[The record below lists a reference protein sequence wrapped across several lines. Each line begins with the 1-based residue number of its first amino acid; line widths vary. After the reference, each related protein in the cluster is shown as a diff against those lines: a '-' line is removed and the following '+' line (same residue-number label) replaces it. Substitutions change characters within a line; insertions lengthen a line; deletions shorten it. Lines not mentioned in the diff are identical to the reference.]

1 MAVLVCMTRKRR
13 LTEIVI
19 AIDGP
24 AGAGKSTTA
33 REVAKRLNLLFLDTG
48 AMYRAITL
56 KALRAGIDLNDQP
69 KIVDMTNNTSLLFKI
84 IDHEQ
89 HLFMDGE
96 DVSAEI
102 RRPDVTAGT
111 TPISG
116 HAEVRKI
123 LVKWQQDIGANG
135 GVVAEGRDTTSVVFP
150 NAEVKIYMK
159 ADLEARAARRVRDLA
174 KIGQTTTVAEQM
186 ELLAKRDHA
195 DSSRAASPLTKVAD
209 AREIDTSNLTFEEQ
223 VQKIIDLAHQ
233 VTAV

>member
-1 MAVLVCMTRKRR
+1 MGQKRR
-13 LTEIVI
+13 LTDIVI

-33 REVAKRLNLLFLDTG
+33 REVARRLDLLFLDTG

-56 KALRAGIDLNDQP
+56 KAIRAGYDLNDQP
-69 KIVDMTNNTSLLFKI
+69 QIVDMTNNTTLLFRI
-84 IDHEQ
+84 INHEQ

-96 DVSAEI
+96 DVSTEI

-123 LVKWQQDIGANG
+123 LVKWQQEIGARG

-150 NAEVKIYMK
+150 NAEVRIYML
-159 ADLEARAARRVRDLA
+159 ADLQARAQRRVLDLA
-174 KIGQTTTVAEQM
+174 KIGVTTTVSEQQ

-195 DSSRAASPLTKVAD
+195 DSSRAASPLTKVSGAI
-209 AREIDTSNLTFEEQ
+209 EIDTSNLTFEEQ

>member
-1 MAVLVCMTRKRR
+1 MTRKRR

-69 KIVDMTNNTSLLFKI
+69 KIVDMTNSTALLFKI

-96 DVSAEI
+96 DVSVDI

-150 NAEVKIYMK
+150 NAEVKIFMK

>member
-1 MAVLVCMTRKRR
+1 MTQKRR
-13 LTEIVI
+13 LTDIVI

-33 REVAKRLNLLFLDTG
+33 REVARRLDLLFLDTG

-56 KALRAGIDLNDQP
+56 KAIRRGLDLNDQP
-69 KIVDMTNNTSLLFKI
+69 KIVDMTNNTTLLFKI

-123 LVKWQQDIGANG
+123 LVKWQQEIGARG

-150 NAEVKIYMK
+150 NAEVKIFML
-159 ADLEARAARRVRDLA
+159 ADLQARAERRVRDLA
-174 KIGQTTTVAEQM
+174 KIGVTTTVAEQQ

-233 VTAV
+233 VTTV

>member
-1 MAVLVCMTRKRR
+1 MTQKRR
-13 LTEIVI
+13 LTDIVI

-33 REVAKRLNLLFLDTG
+33 REVARRLDLLFLDTG

-56 KALRAGIDLNDQP
+56 KAIRRGFDLNDQP
-69 KIVDMTNNTSLLFKI
+69 KIVDMTNSTTLLFKI

-123 LVKWQQDIGANG
+123 LVKWQQEIGARG

-150 NAEVKIYMK
+150 NAEVKIFML
-159 ADLEARAARRVRDLA
+159 ADLQARAERRVRDLA
-174 KIGQTTTVAEQM
+174 KIGVTTTVAEQQ

-195 DSSRAASPLTKVAD
+195 DSSRAASPLTKVPD

>member
-1 MAVLVCMTRKRR
+1 MTQKRR
-13 LTEIVI
+13 LTDIVI

-33 REVAKRLNLLFLDTG
+33 REVARRLDLLFLDTG

-56 KALRAGIDLNDQP
+56 KAIRAGLDLNDQP
-69 KIVDMTNNTSLLFKI
+69 KIVDMTNSTTLLFKI

-89 HLFMDGE
+89 HLFMDDE
-96 DVSAEI
+96 DVSVEI

-123 LVKWQQDIGANG
+123 LVKWQQEIGAHG

-174 KIGQTTTVAEQM
+174 KIG
-186 ELLAKRDHA
+186 RDDNRRRA
-195 DSSRAASPLTKVAD
+195 NGTFSETRSRG
-209 AREIDTSNLTFEEQ
+209 FE
-223 VQKIIDLAHQ
+223 
-233 VTAV
+233 

>member
-1 MAVLVCMTRKRR
+1 MTRKRR

-56 KALRAGIDLNDQP
+56 KAIRAGIDLNDQP
-69 KIVDMTNNTSLLFKI
+69 KIVDMTNNTALLFKI

-96 DVSAEI
+96 DVSVDI
-102 RRPDVTAGT
+102 RRPEVTAGT

-123 LVKWQQDIGANG
+123 LVKWQQDIGAHG

-159 ADLEARAARRVRDLA
+159 ADLEARASRRVRDLA

-233 VTAV
+233 VTTV

>member
-1 MAVLVCMTRKRR
+1 MTQKRR
-13 LTEIVI
+13 LTDIVI

-33 REVAKRLNLLFLDTG
+33 REVARRLDLLFLDTG

-56 KALRAGIDLNDQP
+56 KAIRSGLDLNDQP
-69 KIVDMTNNTSLLFKI
+69 KIVDMTNSTTLLFKI

-123 LVKWQQDIGANG
+123 LVTWQQEIGARG

-150 NAEVKIYMK
+150 NADVKIYML
-159 ADLEARAARRVRDLA
+159 ADLQARAERRVRDLA
-174 KIGQTTTVAEQM
+174 KIGVTTTVAEQQ

-195 DSSRAASPLTKVAD
+195 DSSRAASPLTKVSGAI
-209 AREIDTSNLTFEEQ
+209 EIDTSNLTFEEQ

-233 VTAV
+233 VTTV

>member
-1 MAVLVCMTRKRR
+1 MTRKRR

-56 KALRAGIDLNDQP
+56 KAIRAGIDLYDQP
-69 KIVDMTNNTSLLFKI
+69 KIVDMTNSTSLLFKI

-96 DVSAEI
+96 DVSVDI

>member
-1 MAVLVCMTRKRR
+1 MTRKRR

-69 KIVDMTNNTSLLFKI
+69 KIVDMTNSTALLFKI

-89 HLFMDGE
+89 HLLMDGE
-96 DVSAEI
+96 DVSVDI

-150 NAEVKIYMK
+150 NAEVKIFMK

>member
-1 MAVLVCMTRKRR
+1 MTQKRR
-13 LTEIVI
+13 LTDIVI

-69 KIVDMTNNTSLLFKI
+69 KIVDMTNSTALLFKI

-96 DVSAEI
+96 DVSVDI

-150 NAEVKIYMK
+150 NAEVKIFMK

>member
-1 MAVLVCMTRKRR
+1 MTQKRR
-13 LTEIVI
+13 LTDIVI

-33 REVAKRLNLLFLDTG
+33 REVARRLDLLFLDTG

-56 KALRAGIDLNDQP
+56 KAIRSGLDLNDQP
-69 KIVDMTNNTSLLFKI
+69 KIVDMTNSTTLLFKI

-123 LVKWQQDIGANG
+123 LVKWQQEIGARG

-150 NAEVKIYMK
+150 NAEVKIFML
-159 ADLEARAARRVRDLA
+159 ADLQARAERRVRDLA
-174 KIGQTTTVAEQM
+174 KIGVTTTVAEQQ

-195 DSSRAASPLTKVAD
+195 DSSRAASPLTKVTG

-223 VQKIIDLAHQ
+223 VQKIIDLARQ

>member
-1 MAVLVCMTRKRR
+1 MAQKRR
-13 LTEIVI
+13 MTEIVI

-33 REVAKRLNLLFLDTG
+33 REVARRLNLLFLDTG

-56 KALRAGIDLNDQP
+56 KAIRLGADLNDQP
-69 KIVDMTNNTSLLFKI
+69 TIVDITNKTGLEFKIVDG
-84 IDHEQ
+84 EQ
-89 HLFMDGE
+89 RLFMDGE

-111 TPISG
+111 TPVSG
-116 HAEVRKI
+116 HAEVRKV
-123 LVKWQQDIGANG
+123 LVRWQQEIGKRG

-150 NAEVKIYMK
+150 NADVKIYML
-159 ADLEARAARRVRDLA
+159 ADLQARAQRRVVDLA
-174 KIGQTTTVAEQM
+174 KIGATTTVAEQV

-195 DSSRAASPLTKVAD
+195 DSSRAASPLTRVAE
-209 AREIDTSNLTFEEQ
+209 AKEIDTSNLTFEEQ

>member
-1 MAVLVCMTRKRR
+1 MTRKRR

-56 KALRAGIDLNDQP
+56 KAIRAGIDLNDQP
-69 KIVDMTNNTSLLFKI
+69 KIVDMTNSTTLLFKI

-96 DVSAEI
+96 DVSVDI

-150 NAEVKIYMK
+150 NAEVKIFMK

-233 VTAV
+233 VTTV

>member
-1 MAVLVCMTRKRR
+1 MTRKRR

-33 REVAKRLNLLFLDTG
+33 REVAKRLNFLFLDTG

-69 KIVDMTNNTSLLFKI
+69 KIVDMTNSTALLFKI

-96 DVSAEI
+96 DVSVDI

-150 NAEVKIYMK
+150 NAEVKIFMK

>member
-1 MAVLVCMTRKRR
+1 MTRKRR

-56 KALRAGIDLNDQP
+56 KAIRAGIDLYDQP
-69 KIVDMTNNTSLLFKI
+69 KIVDMTNSTSLLFKI

-96 DVSAEI
+96 DVSVDI

-150 NAEVKIYMK
+150 NAEVKIFMK

-233 VTAV
+233 VTTV

>member
-1 MAVLVCMTRKRR
+1 MTQKRR
-13 LTEIVI
+13 LTDIVI

-33 REVAKRLNLLFLDTG
+33 REVARRLDLLFLDTG

-56 KALRAGIDLNDQP
+56 KAIRRGLDLNDQP
-69 KIVDMTNNTSLLFKI
+69 KIVDMTNSTTLLFKI

-123 LVKWQQDIGANG
+123 LVKWQQEIGARG

-150 NAEVKIYMK
+150 NAEVKIYML
-159 ADLEARAARRVRDLA
+159 ADLQARAERRVRDLA
-174 KIGQTTTVAEQM
+174 KIGVTTTVAEQQ

-195 DSSRAASPLTKVAD
+195 DSSRAASPLTKVTGAI
-209 AREIDTSNLTFEEQ
+209 EIDTSNLTFEEQ

>member
-1 MAVLVCMTRKRR
+1 MEQKRR
-13 LTEIVI
+13 LTDIVI

-33 REVAKRLNLLFLDTG
+33 REVARRLDLLFLDTG

-56 KALRAGIDLNDQP
+56 KAIRAGYDLNDQP
-69 KIVDMTNNTSLLFKI
+69 KIVDMTNNTTLLFKI
-84 IDHEQ
+84 INHEQ

-123 LVKWQQDIGANG
+123 LVKWQQEIGARG

-150 NAEVKIYMK
+150 NAELRIYML
-159 ADLEARAARRVRDLA
+159 ADLQARARRRVLDLA
-174 KIGQTTTVAEQM
+174 KIDVTTTVTEQQ

-195 DSSRAASPLTKVAD
+195 DSSRAASPLTKVHGAI
-209 AREIDTSNLTFEEQ
+209 EIDTSNLTFEEQ

-233 VTAV
+233 VTTV

>member
-1 MAVLVCMTRKRR
+1 MTRKRR

-56 KALRAGIDLNDQP
+56 KAIRAGIDLNDQP
-69 KIVDMTNNTSLLFKI
+69 RIVDMTNSTALLFKI

-96 DVSAEI
+96 DVSVDI

>member
-1 MAVLVCMTRKRR
+1 MTQKRR
-13 LTEIVI
+13 LTDIVI

-33 REVAKRLNLLFLDTG
+33 REVARRLDLLFLDTG

-56 KALRAGIDLNDQP
+56 KAIRRGLDLNDQP
-69 KIVDMTNNTSLLFKI
+69 KIVDMTNSTTLLFKI

-123 LVKWQQDIGANG
+123 LVKWQQEIGARG

-150 NAEVKIYMK
+150 NAEVKIFML
-159 ADLEARAARRVRDLA
+159 ADLQARAERRVRDLA
-174 KIGQTTTVAEQM
+174 KIGVTTTVAEQL

-233 VTAV
+233 VTTV

>member
-1 MAVLVCMTRKRR
+1 MTQKRR
-13 LTEIVI
+13 LTDIVI

-33 REVAKRLNLLFLDTG
+33 REVARRLDLLFLDTG

-56 KALRAGIDLNDQP
+56 KAIRRGLDLNDQP
-69 KIVDMTNNTSLLFKI
+69 KIVDMTNSTTLLFKI

-123 LVKWQQDIGANG
+123 LVKWQQEIGARG

-150 NAEVKIYMK
+150 NAEVKIFIL
-159 ADLEARAARRVRDLA
+159 ADLQARAERRVRDF
-174 KIGQTTTVAEQM
+174 Q
-186 ELLAKRDHA
+186 
-195 DSSRAASPLTKVAD
+195 
-209 AREIDTSNLTFEEQ
+209 
-223 VQKIIDLAHQ
+223 
-233 VTAV
+233 

>member
-1 MAVLVCMTRKRR
+1 MTRKRR

-56 KALRAGIDLNDQP
+56 KAIRAGIDLNDQP
-69 KIVDMTNNTSLLFKI
+69 KIVDMTNSTALLFKI

-96 DVSAEI
+96 DVSVDI

-150 NAEVKIYMK
+150 NAEVKIFMK

>member
-1 MAVLVCMTRKRR
+1 MTRKRR

-69 KIVDMTNNTSLLFKI
+69 RIVDMTNSTALLFKI

-89 HLFMDGE
+89 HLLMDGE
-96 DVSAEI
+96 DVSVDI

>member
-1 MAVLVCMTRKRR
+1 MTRKRR

-96 DVSAEI
+96 DVSVDI

-150 NAEVKIYMK
+150 NAEVKIFMK

>member
-1 MAVLVCMTRKRR
+1 MTQKRR
-13 LTEIVI
+13 LTDIVI

-33 REVAKRLNLLFLDTG
+33 REVARRLDLLFLDTG

-56 KALRAGIDLNDQP
+56 KAIRRGLDLNDQP
-69 KIVDMTNNTSLLFKI
+69 KIVDMTNSTTLLFKI

-123 LVKWQQDIGANG
+123 LVKWQQEIGARG

-150 NAEVKIYMK
+150 NAEVKIYML
-159 ADLEARAARRVRDLA
+159 ADLQARAERRVRDLA
-174 KIGQTTTVAEQM
+174 KIGVTTTVAEQQ

-195 DSSRAASPLTKVAD
+195 DSSRAASPLTKVTD

-233 VTAV
+233 VTTV

>member
-1 MAVLVCMTRKRR
+1 MTQKRR
-13 LTEIVI
+13 LTDIVI

-33 REVAKRLNLLFLDTG
+33 REVARRLDLLFLDTG

-56 KALRAGIDLNDQP
+56 KAIRRGLDLNDQP
-69 KIVDMTNNTSLLFKI
+69 KIVDMTNSTTLLFKI

-123 LVKWQQDIGANG
+123 LVKWQQEIGARG

-150 NAEVKIYMK
+150 NAEVKIFML
-159 ADLEARAARRVRDLA
+159 ADLQARAERRVRDLA
-174 KIGQTTTVAEQM
+174 KIGVTTTVAEQL

-195 DSSRAASPLTKVAD
+195 DSSRAASPLTKVTGAI
-209 AREIDTSNLTFEEQ
+209 EIDTSNLTFEEQ

-233 VTAV
+233 VTTV

>member
-1 MAVLVCMTRKRR
+1 MTRKRR

-69 KIVDMTNNTSLLFKI
+69 KIVDMTNSTALLFKI

-96 DVSAEI
+96 DVSVDI

>member
-1 MAVLVCMTRKRR
+1 M
-13 LTEIVI
+13 TEIVI

-33 REVAKRLNLLFLDTG
+33 REVARRLNLLFLDTG

-56 KALRAGIDLNDQP
+56 KAIRLGADLNDQP
-69 KIVDMTNNTSLLFKI
+69 TIVDITNKTGLEFKIVDG
-84 IDHEQ
+84 EQ
-89 HLFMDGE
+89 RLFMDGE

-116 HAEVRKI
+116 HAEVRKV
-123 LVKWQQDIGANG
+123 LVKWQQEIGARG

-150 NAEVKIYMK
+150 TADVKIFML
-159 ADLEARAARRVRDLA
+159 ADLQARAQRRVHDLA
-174 KIGQTTTVAEQM
+174 KIGATTTVAEQA

-195 DSSRAASPLTKVAD
+195 DSSRAASPLTRVAD
-209 AREIDTSNLTFEEQ
+209 AKEIDTSNLTFEEQ

>member
-1 MAVLVCMTRKRR
+1 MTQKRR
-13 LTEIVI
+13 LTDIVI

-33 REVAKRLNLLFLDTG
+33 REVARRLDLLFLDTG

-56 KALRAGIDLNDQP
+56 KAIRSGLDLNDQP
-69 KIVDMTNNTSLLFKI
+69 KIVDMTNSTTLLFKI

-116 HAEVRKI
+116 HAEVRRI
-123 LVKWQQDIGANG
+123 LVKWQQEIGARG

-150 NAEVKIYMK
+150 NAEVKIFML
-159 ADLEARAARRVRDLA
+159 ADLQARAERRVRDLA
-174 KIGQTTTVAEQM
+174 KIGVTTTVAEQQ

-195 DSSRAASPLTKVAD
+195 DSSRAASPLTKVPGAI
-209 AREIDTSNLTFEEQ
+209 EIDTSNLTYEEQ

-233 VTAV
+233 VTTV

>member
-1 MAVLVCMTRKRR
+1 MTQKRR
-13 LTEIVI
+13 LTDIVI

-33 REVAKRLNLLFLDTG
+33 REVARRLDLLFLDTG

-56 KALRAGIDLNDQP
+56 KAIRAGLDLNDQP

-89 HLFMDGE
+89 QLFMDGE

-123 LVKWQQDIGANG
+123 LVRWQQEIGARG

-150 NAEVKIYMK
+150 NAEVKIFML
-159 ADLEARAARRVRDLA
+159 ADLQARAERRVRDLA
-174 KIGQTTTVAEQM
+174 KLGATTSVAEQQ

-195 DSSRAASPLTKVAD
+195 DSSRAASPLTKVTGAH
-209 AREIDTSNLTFEEQ
+209 EIDTSNLTFEEQ

-233 VTAV
+233 VTTV

>member
-1 MAVLVCMTRKRR
+1 MTRKRR

-69 KIVDMTNNTSLLFKI
+69 KIVDMTNSTALLFKI
-84 IDHEQ
+84 IDHGQ

-96 DVSAEI
+96 DVSVDI

-150 NAEVKIYMK
+150 NAEVKIFMK

-233 VTAV
+233 VTTV

>member
-1 MAVLVCMTRKRR
+1 MTRKRR

-69 KIVDMTNNTSLLFKI
+69 KIVDMTNSTALLFKI

-96 DVSAEI
+96 DVSVDI

-150 NAEVKIYMK
+150 NAEVKIYMR

>member
-1 MAVLVCMTRKRR
+1 MTQKRR
-13 LTEIVI
+13 LTDIVI

-33 REVAKRLNLLFLDTG
+33 REVARRLDLLFLDTG

-56 KALRAGIDLNDQP
+56 KAIRSGLDLNDQP
-69 KIVDMTNNTSLLFKI
+69 KIVDMTNSTTLLFKI

-123 LVKWQQDIGANG
+123 LVKWQQEIGARG

-150 NAEVKIYMK
+150 NAEVKIFML
-159 ADLEARAARRVRDLA
+159 ADLQARAERRVRDLA
-174 KIGQTTTVAEQM
+174 KIGVTTTVAEQQ

-195 DSSRAASPLTKVAD
+195 DSSRAASPLTKVPD

-233 VTAV
+233 VTTV